1 MQIYG
6 NNNYDKGLVG
16 FSREISTLTKA
27 IDKHMA
33 KDLFAETFTGNIYS
47 CLPLDMWIKMVMN
60 KGSKMKV
67 GLKNLLK
74 NETMLLSRTR
84 KANFINRI
92 RVSKW
97 MKKEFKILRTAF
109 LSSSVIHLILPTQWK
124 GLYTPE
130 K

>member
-92 RVSKW
+92 RVS
-97 MKKEFKILRTAF
+97 
-109 LSSSVIHLILPTQWK
+109 
-124 GLYTPE
+124 
-130 K
+130 